1 MLDQTK
7 AYDRI
12 HPEYLYKVL
21 NRFGFPNKFIKCI
34 HDLFFGNSISV
45 NVNGSLSDSIQQL
58 RGLRQGDSISPIL
71 FNLAIEPFLLSIL
84 HNEIIDGYCLKA
96 RRSNS
101 DLQLTAPR
109 PVKLL
114 AYADDILIFINSKEE
129 FLELQERLK
138 VYNGASNSQVN
149 YSKSVAFPLAG
160 GTTFNNRE
168 LKELIIHNGLRWF
181 DSQSLGYIKYF
192 GYPIWFT
199 NDQRTIFY
207 KETIR
212 KLENSVNIHSQRQLS
227 VYGRAHI
234 ANTLILSKLWHFLR
248 ITSLPKSFYNKVSSI
263 AYQFVAHNLFP
274 RIARTT
280 LEQPKNKGGVSLL
293 NVEVQQ
299 KVFQFRYI
307 NPLLALDSCPRLPTE
322 NDLTISSQ
330 TSLLIPFKDICEED
344 PQEKFKFSK
353 FLQAQKAYHFFEQ
366 DFLSNGIQ
374 FKSRQHCGSPN
385 ILQKI
390 KNAVL
395 TGNLIFKPYFASLLS
410 AEQQDLELDNEEHPT
425 EPNIN
430 FDPFIQQMSY
440 EDINITTLK
449 NRQLKTMFRFNSN
462 TQITNISHNNWK
474 AFISSPMYHI
484 PRNVWYR
491 LLQ

>member
-1 MLDQTK
+1 MDIPSKLITRFQSGFM
-7 AYDRI
+7 
-12 HPEYLYKVL
+12 H
-21 NRFGFPNKFIKCI
+21 NRFGFLVKFIKCI
-34 HDLFFGNSISV
+34 HNLFFGNSISV
-45 NVNGSLSDSIQQL
+45 NVNGSLADSIQRL
-58 RGLRQGDSISPIL
+58 RGLHQGDSISPIL

-84 HNEIIDGYCLKA
+84 NNEIIDGYCLKA
-96 RRSNS
+96 RISNS

-129 FLELQERLK
+129 FLELQECLK

-149 YSKSVAFPLAG
+149 YSKSVAFPLASG
-160 GTTFNNRE
+160 STFNNRE
-168 LKELIIHNGLRWF
+168 LKELIGYNGHRWF
-181 DSQSLGYIKYF
+181 DSQSLGYIKYL

-207 KETIR
+207 KETIS
-212 KLENSVNIHSQRQLS
+212 KLERSVNIHSQRQLS
-227 VYGRAHI
+227 VYGRAHL

-263 AYQFVAHNLFP
+263 VYQFVTHNLFP

-307 NPLLALDSCPRLPTE
+307 NPLLLSCRQRISDFLYKMLIFTLQSSFDAPSHVIPLIFKHSRSYGNMKSIHPLIPMFSALDSCSCLPIE
-322 NDLTISSQ
+322 SDLIISSQ
-330 TSLLIPFKDICEED
+330 TSLLIPFKDRCEED
-344 PQEKFKFSK
+344 PQENFKFSK
-353 FLQAQKAYHFFEQ
+353 FLQTQKAYHFFER

-374 FKSRQHCGSPN
+374 FKNRQHCGSPN
-385 ILQKI
+385 LLQKI

-395 TGNLIFKPYFASLLS
+395 TGNLTFKSYFASLLS
-410 AEQQDLELDNEEHPT
+410 AKQQDLEFNNEVNPIESS
-425 EPNIN
+425 IN
-430 FDPFIQQMSY
+430 FDPIHSTD
-440 EDINITTLK
+440 EL
-449 NRQLKTMFRFNSN
+449 
-462 TQITNISHNNWK
+462 
-474 AFISSPMYHI
+474 
-484 PRNVWYR
+484 
-491 LLQ
+491 